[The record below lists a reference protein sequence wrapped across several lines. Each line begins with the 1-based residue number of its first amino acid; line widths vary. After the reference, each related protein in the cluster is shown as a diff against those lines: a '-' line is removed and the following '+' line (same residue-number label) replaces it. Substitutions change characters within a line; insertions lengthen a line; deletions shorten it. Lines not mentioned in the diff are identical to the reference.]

1 MLKLRKILNEGV
13 EPIKVTRFDRS
24 ALVHMCEEKV
34 NPINIKDVY
43 DFLVKMLYLK
53 NDEEIVKIIKLY
65 KRNFSFENYK
75 NGECELIVDNIKLPK
90 EEDYDEEKI
99 ALAQWLEINPYFLE
113 IVGYPSDG
121 YLAEYR
127 DVIDGQDYRIGDY
140 RNSVFAA
147 KQWVRDTIDS
157 EGYEYFDQ
165 IWLESHIEIN
175 QERAEYDAEERAKDD
190 VRHYSDE
197 ELRDMIYVTNEYED
211 LIDDREYEA
220 EELKEKVGE
229 YKIVKFKIEK
239 LEKEKKIIEREIE
252 TLGFSLDYDNDDDD
266 DGYSEMYNV
275 DISEMTDTLHELE
288 TVIFEHLSYVEQ
300 IESEIHELEEI
311 IKESNEMIFKY
322 EGEPL
327 KEMAVVSLSEEYLQD
342 YSDDPIAYIESA
354 GFSIAESE
362 LEGLISIDEDGVVSG
377 YLAGESLGDILA
389 TYDGVE
395 NPITFKDPINGEGFE
410 YNIYRT

>member
-43 DFLVKMLYLK
+43 DFLVEKLYLK

-113 IVGYPSDG
+113 IVGHPSDG

-127 DVIDGQDYRIGDY
+127 DTIGGEDYRIGDY
-140 RNSVFAA
+140 RHSVFAA
-147 KQWVRDTIDS
+147 KQWVRDTIDG

-175 QERAEYDAEERAKDD
+175 QEQAEYDAEERAKDD
-190 VRHYSDE
+190 VLHYSDE

-266 DGYSEMYNV
+266 GYGEMYNV

-288 TVIFEHLSYVEQ
+288 TVIFEHLSYIEQ

-362 LEGLISIDEDGVVSG
+362 LEGLISIDEEGVVSE
-377 YLAGESLGDILA
+377 YIAGESLGNILA
-389 TYDGVE
+389 TYDGEE

>member
-113 IVGYPSDG
+113 LVGHPSDG

-175 QERAEYDAEERAKDD
+175 QEQAEYDAEERAKDD

-252 TLGFSLDYDNDDDD
+252 TLGFSLDYDNDD
-266 DGYSEMYNV
+266 GYSEMYNV

-288 TVIFEHLSYVEQ
+288 TVIFEHLSYIEQ
-300 IESEIHELEEI
+300 IESEIRELEEI

-342 YSDDPIAYIESA
+342 YSDDPIAYIDSA

-362 LEGLISIDEDGVVSG
+362 LEGLISIDEDGVVSE

-389 TYDGVE
+389 TYDGVV

>member
-113 IVGYPSDG
+113 IVGHPSDG

-147 KQWVRDTIDS
+147 KQWVRDTIDG

-175 QERAEYDAEERAKDD
+175 QEQAEYDAEERAKDD

-266 DGYSEMYNV
+266 GYGEMYNV

-288 TVIFEHLSYVEQ
+288 TVIFEHLSYIEQ

-362 LEGLISIDEDGVVSG
+362 LEGLISIDEDGVVSE
-377 YLAGESLGDILA
+377 YIAGESLGNILA
-389 TYDGVE
+389 TYDGEE

>member
-34 NPINIKDVY
+34 NPLNIKVVY

-113 IVGYPSDG
+113 IVGHPSDG

-165 IWLESHIEIN
+165 IWLERHIEIN
-175 QERAEYDAEERAKDD
+175 QEQAEYDAEERAKDD
-190 VRHYSDE
+190 VLHYSDE

-252 TLGFSLDYDNDDDD
+252 TLGFSLDYDNDDDG
-266 DGYSEMYNV
+266 GYSEMYNV

-288 TVIFEHLSYVEQ
+288 TVIFEHLSYIEQ

-342 YSDDPIAYIESA
+342 YSDDPIAYIDSA

-362 LEGLISIDEDGVVSG
+362 LEGLISIDEDGVVSE

-410 YNIYRT
+410 YIIYRT

>member
-13 EPIKVTRFDRS
+13 ESIKVTRFDRS

-113 IVGYPSDG
+113 IVGHPSDG

-175 QERAEYDAEERAKDD
+175 QEQAEYDAEERAKDD

-266 DGYSEMYNV
+266 GYSEMYNV

-288 TVIFEHLSYVEQ
+288 TVIFEHLSYIEQ

-362 LEGLISIDEDGVVSG
+362 LEGLISIDEDGVVSE
-377 YLAGESLGDILA
+377 YIAGESLGDILA
-389 TYDGVE
+389 TYDGEE

>member
-1 MLKLRKILNEGV
+1 MLKLRKILNEEV

-34 NPINIKDVY
+34 NPLNIKVVY

-113 IVGYPSDG
+113 IVGHPSDG

-127 DVIDGQDYRIGDY
+127 DLIDGQDYRIGTY
-140 RNSVFAA
+140 RDSVSAA

-175 QERAEYDAEERAKDD
+175 QEQAEYDAEERAKDD
-190 VRHYSDE
+190 VLHYSDE

-266 DGYSEMYNV
+266 GYSEMYNV

-300 IESEIHELEEI
+300 IESEIRELEEI

-354 GFSIAESE
+354 GFSIAEAE
-362 LEGLISIDEDGVVSG
+362 LEGLISIDEDGVVSE

-389 TYDGVE
+389 RYDGVE

>member
-43 DFLVKMLYLK
+43 DFLVEKLYLK

-65 KRNFSFENYK
+65 KRNFSFENLI

-113 IVGYPSDG
+113 IVGHPSDG

-127 DVIDGQDYRIGDY
+127 DLIDGQDYRIGDY

-175 QERAEYDAEERAKDD
+175 QEQAEYDAEERAKDD

-266 DGYSEMYNV
+266 GYSEMYNV

-288 TVIFEHLSYVEQ
+288 TVIFEHLSYTEQ

-362 LEGLISIDEDGVVSG
+362 LEGLISIDEDGVVSE
-377 YLAGESLGDILA
+377 YIAGESLGNILA
-389 TYDGVE
+389 TYDGEE